1 MGMRLEYVRVRRE
14 VAQLGLSRSNKG
26 DEVNAP
32 ATRRLTTLPIT
43 SIPLPKEREECMNV
57 SERMYVQGC
66 MCKNV
71 CKWID
76 VQLPIKGY
84 KKV

>member
-1 MGMRLEYVRVRRE
+1 MRLEYVRVRRE

-43 SIPLPKEREECMNV
+43 SIPLPIEREECMSVSVSV
-57 SERMYVQGC
+57 SERMYVQGF
-66 MCKNV
+66 V
-71 CKWID
+71 GEWID